1 MRKKLSSFYLN
12 LNSRLLKQ
20 SILNLIRQAA
30 TNLPADVTNALL
42 QARNNE
48 AKASTGKLSLQVILK
63 NIELAR
69 SCVTPI
75 CQDTGFPTFW
85 VKTSQ
90 SHSAIRAAILAA
102 TAEATEKGLL
112 RPNAMD
118 SLTGKNLGNI
128 GEGYPVIY
136 FEDADSD
143 STEISLLLKGG
154 GSENVSQQIALP
166 ATLADFGEASRDLA
180 GVKKTVLQIV
190 KDAQGKGCAPGV
202 ISVVIGG
209 DRSSGFATAKKNF
222 LQPIGSE
229 NPNPELAK
237 LEAEILS
244 AANKMGIGPLGL
256 GGKTTLLD
264 CKVASLARLPACFF
278 VTVAY
283 SCWATRRGRITLDSS
298 GKIISDNFNEE
309 LIETELDLTKVKKLT
324 LPLQA
329 SAVKKLKK
337 GEVVLLSGKMFT
349 GRDRLHEYALKKK
362 LSKNLKDSAIF
373 HCGPIAIQE
382 APRQAR
388 DKFSQEKI
396 WRFLAAGPTTSARLE
411 KYEADFIAKTGIR
424 AVIGKGGMGKKT
436 AAALKKHGGVYL
448 HAIGGAA
455 AFYANSIRKVV
466 GVDFLTEFGMPEA
479 MWEIEVADF
488 LAVVG

>member
-1 MRKKLSSFYLN
+1 MLTS
-12 LNSRLLKQ
+12 
-20 SILNLIRQAA
+20 SILSLIRQAA
-30 TNLPADVTNALL
+30 TNLPADVTHALL

-69 SCVTPI
+69 SCATPL

-85 VKTSQ
+85 VKTSAA
-90 SHSAIRAAILAA
+90 HSPIRAAILAA

-112 RPNAMD
+112 RPNAVD

-128 GEGYPVIY
+128 GEGYPAIY
-136 FEDADSD
+136 FEDSD
-143 STEISLLLKGG
+143 SSTTEISLLLKGG
-154 GSENVSQQIALP
+154 GSENVSQQISLP

-180 GVKKTVLQIV
+180 GVKKAVLQVV

-209 DRSSGFATAKKNF
+209 DRSSGFVAAKRNF
-222 LQPIGSE
+222 LSPIGSE
-229 NPNPELAK
+229 NPNSTLAK
-237 LEAEILS
+237 LEAEILRE
-244 AANKMGIGPLGL
+244 ANKLGIGPLGL

-264 CKVASLARLPACFF
+264 CKIASLARLPACFF
-278 VTVAY
+278 VTVSY
-283 SCWATRRGRITLDSS
+283 SCWATRRGKIILDSR
-298 GKIISDNFNEE
+298 GKIISDDFNEE

-324 LPLQA
+324 LPLKA
-329 SAVKKLKK
+329 SEVKKLKK

-362 LSKNLKDSAIF
+362 LPKNLKDSAIF
-373 HCGPIAIQE
+373 HCGPVAIQRAGE
-382 APRQAR
+382 
-388 DKFSQEKI
+388 
-396 WRFLAAGPTTSARLE
+396 WVFLAAGPTTSARLE

-455 AFYANSIRKVV
+455 AFYANSVCKVN
-466 GVDFLTEFGMPEA
+466 GVDFLAEFGMPEA
-479 MWEIEVADF
+479 MWEIEVEDF